1 MNPIRELTELNDPHH
16 WRGFLT
22 SPSDQD
28 RFTVMFL
35 KLHQISPTKC
45 IQKMTPE
52 ERARRNIDNMLEAA
66 GWCIQNHSEHN
77 TAAALGVAVREYPL
91 KADQRA
97 DYLLFIN
104 GAAVGVIEAKPE
116 GTTLS
121 GALQQAQR
129 YRASVPDN
137 LRSFAGFPFSYAS
150 TGIETYFRDIRD
162 SNSHS
167 RSIFTF
173 HTPET
178 LSYQATESRTL
189 RERVKDDLPLLE
201 KGRLRDCQ
209 FEAIINLETS
219 LKEAYPR
226 ALIQMAT
233 GSGKTYAAVNA
244 VYRLI
249 KFAKVKRVLFL
260 VDRRNLGRQALR
272 EFQAYTPPDDNSK
285 FTELYNVQHL
295 VINTIDPVS
304 QVCITTLQRLYSML
318 KGETDYETEV
328 EEASAFENEEEQT
341 PEVTYNPSIPIDT
354 FDVIIVDECHRSIY
368 GRWRQVLEYFD
379 AFIVGLTATPYRQTL
394 GFFDHNLVSE
404 YRHEQAV
411 EDNVN
416 VGYYVYRIQTEIT
429 QSGSTLEAGSY
440 VARRDRQSRRLNWD
454 ELDADVEYT
463 ETQLDRDVV
472 AVDQIRT
479 VIEIFKE
486 KLFTEIFPSRS
497 IVPKT
502 LIFAK
507 DDSHA
512 EDIVHVVRE
521 VFAKGD
527 EFCQKITYQSDKPE
541 ELIKRFRT
549 DSIFRIA
556 VSVDMI
562 STGTDIKPLECLIF
576 MRSVR
581 SSGYFE
587 QMKGRGV
594 RTINTD
600 DLLTVTGD
608 ATAKTHFVIVDAVGV
623 CDSVKTDSQPIPGD
637 LPSSEPSEPTG
648 TDRGQLIDGISE
660 DQVIDAG
667 FDNLN
672 STQSIMVI
680 HTFKEFID
688 QSVDE
693 LPALQILCNRPEAEG
708 SLDEDSLIVLEAS
721 LRQYSN
727 RLSCEALWFAY
738 QQRFPNRVQGNIE
751 RRTDLISLI
760 RFALGESN
768 FLEPFSVSVNRNF
781 GEWLEGRDF
790 TSEQLY
796 WLKLIR
802 EHITTS
808 LDIRMDDFEF
818 TPFAELGNG
827 AKVYQLFGDDLDNVL
842 KDLTEKLVS

>member
-1 MNPIRELTELNDPHH
+1 
-16 WRGFLT
+16 
-22 SPSDQD
+22 
-28 RFTVMFL
+28 
-35 KLHQISPTKC
+35 
-45 IQKMTPE
+45 MTPE
-52 ERARRNIDNMLEAA
+52 QQARRNIDSMLEAA
-66 GWCIQNHSEHN
+66 GWHIQNYAGHN
-77 TAAALGVAVREYPL
+77 TTAAFGVAVREYPL
-91 KADQRA
+91 RADQRA

-121 GALQQAQR
+121 GALQQAER
-129 YRASVPDN
+129 YRASLPDD
-137 LRSFAGFPFSYAS
+137 LRRLAEFPFSYAS
-150 TGIETYFRDIRD
+150 TGVETYFRDIRD
-162 SNSHS
+162 PNSHS
-167 RSIFTF
+167 RLIFTF
-173 HTPET
+173 HTPEN
-178 LSYQATESRTL
+178 LSHQATESRTL

-201 KGRLRDCQ
+201 KGSLRDCQ
-209 FEAIINLETS
+209 FEAIVNLEAS
-219 LKEAYPR
+219 LKEARPR

-233 GSGKTYAAVNA
+233 GSGKTYAAVSA

-249 KFAKVKRVLFL
+249 KFAKVKRILFL
-260 VDRRNLGRQALR
+260 VDRRNLGRQALQ
-272 EFQAYTPPDDNSK
+272 EFQAYTPPDDNSR

-295 VINTIDPVS
+295 ASNTIDPVS

-318 KGETDYETEV
+318 KGDPDYEAEKEEV
-328 EEASAFENEEEQT
+328 SDFENGDGQT
-341 PEVTYNPSIPIDT
+341 PEVTYNPLIPIDT

-379 AFIVGLTATPYRQTL
+379 AFIVGLTATPYSQTL

-411 EDNVN
+411 ADNVN

-429 QSGSTLEAGSY
+429 QSGSTLDAGSY

-454 ELDADVEYT
+454 ELDADVEYA

-472 AVDQIRT
+472 AIDQIRT
-479 VIEIFKE
+479 VIETFKE
-486 KLFTEIFPSRS
+486 KLFTELFPSRR

-507 DDSHA
+507 DDLHA
-512 EDIVHVVRE
+512 EDIVHIVRD

-541 ELIKRFRT
+541 ELIARFRN
-549 DSIFRIA
+549 DPIFRIA

-576 MRSVR
+576 MRTVR

-594 RTINTD
+594 RTINPN
-600 DLLTVTGD
+600 DLQSITGD

-623 CDSVKTDSQPIPGD
+623 CDAVKTDSQPLPGD
-637 LPSSEPSEPTG
+637 LPSGESPESTE
-648 TDRGQLIDGISE
+648 TDRGQLIDQISE
-660 DQVIDAG
+660 DQIIDAG

-672 STQSIMVI
+672 STQVTAVI
-680 HTFKEFID
+680 HTFKQFID
-688 QSVDE
+688 QNVDE
-693 LPALQILCNRPEAEG
+693 LLALQILCNRPEAEG
-708 SLDEDSLIVLEAS
+708 SLDEDGLIVLEAS
-721 LRQYSN
+721 LQQYSN
-727 RLSCEALWFAY
+727 GLSCEALWFAY
-738 QQRFPNRVQGNIE
+738 QQRFPNRVQGNFE

-760 RFALGESN
+760 RFAIGESI
-768 FLEPFSVSVNRNF
+768 FLEPFRVTVTRNF
-781 GEWLEGRDF
+781 EEWLEGKNF

-808 LDIRMDDFEF
+808 LDIRMDDFEY

-827 AKVYQLFGDDLDNVL
+827 AKVYQLFGDDLSDTL

>member
-1 MNPIRELTELNDPHH
+1 
-16 WRGFLT
+16 
-22 SPSDQD
+22 
-28 RFTVMFL
+28 
-35 KLHQISPTKC
+35 
-45 IQKMTPE
+45 MTPE
-52 ERARRNIDNMLEAA
+52 RRARQTIDSMLEAA
-66 GWCIQNHSEHN
+66 GWHVQNHAGHN

-121 GALQQAQR
+121 GALQQAER
-129 YRASVPDN
+129 YRASLPDN
-137 LRSFAGFPFSYAS
+137 LRRLPQFPFSYAS
-150 TGIETYFRDIRD
+150 TGVETCFRDIRD
-162 SNSHS
+162 PDS
-167 RSIFTF
+167 RSRKVFTF
-173 HTPET
+173 HTPDSLLEQGNELT
-178 LSYQATESRTL
+178 TL
-189 RERVKDDLPLLE
+189 RENLRNNLSTLE
-201 KGRLRDCQ
+201 KGNLWDCQ

-219 LKEAYPR
+219 LKEAHPR

-233 GSGKTYAAVNA
+233 GSGKTYAAVSA

-249 KFAKVKRVLFL
+249 RFAGIKRVLFL

-295 VINTIDPVS
+295 ASNTIDPVS
-304 QVCITTLQRLYSML
+304 QVCITTLQRFYSML
-318 KGETDYETEV
+318 KGETDYETEA
-328 EEASAFENEEEQT
+328 EEASAFENEAEQT

-379 AFIVGLTATPYRQTL
+379 AFIVGLTATPYSQTL
-394 GFFDHNLVSE
+394 GFFDRNLVSE

-411 EDNVN
+411 ADNVN

-429 QSGSTLEAGSY
+429 QSGSTLDAGSY

-472 AVDQIRT
+472 AEDQIRT
-479 VIEIFKE
+479 VIQTFKE
-486 KLFTEIFPSRS
+486 KLFTELFPSRR

-512 EDIVHVVRE
+512 EDIVHIVRE
-521 VFAKGD
+521 VFAKDD
-527 EFCQKITYQSDKPE
+527 EFCQKITYQSDKPD
-541 ELIKRFRT
+541 ELIKRFRRDT
-549 DSIFRIA
+549 DIRIA

-562 STGTDIKPLECLIF
+562 STGTDIKPLECLLF
-576 MRSVR
+576 MRTVR

-600 DLLTVTGD
+600 DLRDVTDD
-608 ATAKTHFVIVDAVGV
+608 ATAKTHFIIVDTVGV
-623 CDSVKTDSQPIPGD
+623 CDAVKTDSQPLPGD
-637 LPSSEPSEPTG
+637 LPSGEPPEPTE
-648 TDRGQLIDGISE
+648 TDSDQLIDEISE
-660 DQVIDAG
+660 DRVIDAG
-667 FDNLN
+667 YDNQN
-672 STQSIMVI
+672 STQSITVI
-680 HTFKEFID
+680 HTFKQFID
-688 QSVDE
+688 QNVDE
-693 LPALQILCNRPEAEG
+693 LSALQILYNRPEAEG
-708 SLDEDSLIVLEAS
+708 SLNEDGLIALEESLQ
-721 LRQYSN
+721 QYSN
-727 RLSCEALWFAY
+727 ELSCEALWFAY
-738 QQRFPNRVQGNIE
+738 QRRFPNRVQGNVE

-760 RFALGESN
+760 RFAIGEN
-768 FLEPFSVSVNRNF
+768 TFLEPFSATVKRNF
-781 GEWLEGRDF
+781 EEWVIGKNF
-790 TSEQLY
+790 TPEQHT
-796 WLKLIR
+796 WLKMIR
-802 EHITTS
+802 DHIATS
-808 LDIRMDDFEF
+808 LDIRIEDFGYA
-818 TPFAELGNG
+818 PFAEQGNG
-827 AKVYQLFGDDLDNVL
+827 AKVYQLFGDDLDNIL

>member
-1 MNPIRELTELNDPHH
+1 
-16 WRGFLT
+16 
-22 SPSDQD
+22 
-28 RFTVMFL
+28 
-35 KLHQISPTKC
+35 
-45 IQKMTPE
+45 MTPE
-52 ERARRNIDNMLEAA
+52 QRARRNIDSMLEAA
-66 GWCIQNHSEHN
+66 GWHVQNHAGHDPS
-77 TAAALGVAVREYPL
+77 AALGVAVREYPL
-91 KADQRA
+91 RADQRA

-104 GAAVGVIEAKPE
+104 GVAIGIIEAKPE

-121 GALQQAQR
+121 GALQQAER
-129 YRASVPDN
+129 YRASLPNN
-137 LRSFAGFPFSYAS
+137 LRTLAGLPFSYAS
-150 TGIETYFRDIRD
+150 TGVETYFRDIRD
-162 SNSHS
+162 SNSRS
-167 RSIFTF
+167 RPIFTF

-178 LSYQATESRTL
+178 LSHQAIELRTL
-189 RERVKDDLPLLE
+189 RERLTDDLPSLE
-201 KGRLRDCQ
+201 RGSLRDCQ
-209 FEAIINLETS
+209 FEAITNLEES
-219 LKEAYPR
+219 LKEARPR

-233 GSGKTYAAVNA
+233 GSGKTYAAVSA

-249 KFAKVKRVLFL
+249 RFAGIKRVLFL

-295 VINTIDPVS
+295 ASNTIDSVS

-318 KGETDYETEV
+318 KGDPDYETEK
-328 EEASAFENEEEQT
+328 EEVSDFENGEGRT
-341 PEVTYNPSIPIDT
+341 AEVIYNPSIPIDT
-354 FDVIIVDECHRSIY
+354 FDIIIVDECHRSIY

-440 VARRDRQSRRLNWD
+440 VARRNKQSRRLNWD

-463 ETQLDRDVV
+463 ETQLDREVV
-472 AVDQIRT
+472 ATDQIRT
-479 VIEIFKE
+479 VIQIFKE
-486 KLFTEIFPSRS
+486 KFSTELFPSRQ

-512 EDIVHVVRE
+512 EDIVHIVRE
-521 VFAKGD
+521 VFARDD

-541 ELIKRFRT
+541 ELIAQFRN
-549 DSIFRIA
+549 DSTFRIA

-576 MRSVR
+576 MRAVR

-600 DLLTVTGD
+600 DLLAVTGD
-608 ATAKTHFVIVDAVGV
+608 ATAKTHFIIVDAVGV
-623 CDSVKTDSQPIPGD
+623 CDSVKTDSQPLPGD
-637 LPSSEPSEPTG
+637 PPSGEFPEPTR
-648 TDRGQLIDGISE
+648 TDRDQLIDQIS
-660 DQVIDAG
+660 DDRVIDAG

-672 STQSIMVI
+672 SAQSITVI
-680 HTFKEFID
+680 HTFKQFID
-688 QSVDE
+688 QNVDE

-708 SLDEDSLIVLEAS
+708 SLNEDGLIELEE
-721 LRQYSN
+721 LLQQYSN
-727 RLSCEALWFAY
+727 GLSCEALWFEA
-738 QQRFPNRVQGNIE
+738 
-751 RRTDLISLI
+751 TL
-760 RFALGESN
+760 
-768 FLEPFSVSVNRNF
+768 
-781 GEWLEGRDF
+781 
-790 TSEQLY
+790 
-796 WLKLIR
+796 
-802 EHITTS
+802 
-808 LDIRMDDFEF
+808 
-818 TPFAELGNG
+818 NG
-827 AKVYQLFGDDLDNVL
+827 ARILYPLSDLLSVIIPFL
-842 KDLTEKLVS
+842 SLSV

>member
-1 MNPIRELTELNDPHH
+1 MI
-16 WRGFLT
+16 
-22 SPSDQD
+22 
-28 RFTVMFL
+28 
-35 KLHQISPTKC
+35 
-45 IQKMTPE
+45 
-52 ERARRNIDNMLEAA
+52 
-66 GWCIQNHSEHN
+66 
-77 TAAALGVAVREYPL
+77 
-91 KADQRA
+91 
-97 DYLLFIN
+97 
-104 GAAVGVIEAKPE
+104 
-116 GTTLS
+116 
-121 GALQQAQR
+121 
-129 YRASVPDN
+129 
-137 LRSFAGFPFSYAS
+137 
-150 TGIETYFRDIRD
+150 
-162 SNSHS
+162 
-167 RSIFTF
+167 
-173 HTPET
+173 
-178 LSYQATESRTL
+178 
-189 RERVKDDLPLLE
+189 
-201 KGRLRDCQ
+201 
-209 FEAIINLETS
+209 
-219 LKEAYPR
+219 
-226 ALIQMAT
+226 
-233 GSGKTYAAVNA
+233 
-244 VYRLI
+244 
-249 KFAKVKRVLFL
+249 LFL

-272 EFQAYTPPDDNSK
+272 EFQSYIPPDDNSK

-295 VINTIDPVS
+295 TSNTIDPVS
-304 QVCITTLQRLYSML
+304 QVCITTLQRFYSML
-318 KGETDYETEV
+318 KGETDYETEA

-341 PEVTYNPSIPIDT
+341 PEVIYNPSIPIDT

-379 AFIVGLTATPYRQTL
+379 AFIIGLTATPYRQTL

-411 EDNVN
+411 DDNVN

-440 VARRDRQSRRLNWD
+440 VARRDRQNRRLNWD

-472 AVDQIRT
+472 AEDQIRT
-479 VIEIFKE
+479 VIETFKE
-486 KLFTEIFPSRS
+486 KLFTELFPSRR

-512 EDIVHVVRE
+512 EDIVHIVRE

-541 ELIKRFRT
+541 ELIAQFRN
-549 DSIFRIA
+549 DPIFRIA

-562 STGTDIKPLECLIF
+562 STGTDIKPLECLLF
-576 MRSVR
+576 MRAVR

-600 DLLTVTGD
+600 DLSAVTGD
-608 ATAKTHFVIVDAVGV
+608 ATAKTHFIIVDAVGV
-623 CDSVKTDSQPIPGD
+623 CDAVKTDSQPIPGD
-637 LPSSEPSEPTG
+637 LPPGEIPEPTG

-660 DQVIDAG
+660 DQVIDAE

-693 LPALQILCNRPEAEG
+693 LSALQILYNRPEAEG
-708 SLDEDSLIVLEAS
+708 SLNEDGLIALEESLQ
-721 LRQYSN
+721 QYSN
-727 RLSCEALWFAY
+727 ELSCEALWFAY
-738 QQRFPNRVQGNIE
+738 QRRFPNSVQGNVE

-760 RFALGESN
+760 RFAIGESN
-768 FLEPFSVSVNRNF
+768 FLEPFRVTVNRNF
-781 GEWLEGRDF
+781 EEWLEGRAF

-808 LDIRMDDFEF
+808 LDIRMDDFEY

-827 AKVYQLFGDDLDNVL
+827 AKVYQLFGDDLDNIL

>member
-1 MNPIRELTELNDPHH
+1 
-16 WRGFLT
+16 
-22 SPSDQD
+22 
-28 RFTVMFL
+28 
-35 KLHQISPTKC
+35 
-45 IQKMTPE
+45 MTPE
-52 ERARRNIDNMLEAA
+52 RRARQTIDSMLEAA
-66 GWCIQNHSEHN
+66 GWHVQSHAGHN
-77 TAAALGVAVREYPL
+77 TTASLGVAVREYPL

-97 DYLLFIN
+97 DYLLFVSDV
-104 GAAVGVIEAKPE
+104 AVGVIEAKPE

-121 GALQQAQR
+121 GALEQAQR
-129 YRASVPDN
+129 YRASLPND
-137 LRSFAGFPFSYAS
+137 LPHFPRFPFAYAS

-162 SNSHS
+162 PNS
-167 RSIFTF
+167 RSRPVFTF
-173 HTPET
+173 HTPDT
-178 LSYQATESRTL
+178 LSHQATEPRTL
-189 RERVKDDLPLLE
+189 RERLKDDLPLLE

-209 FEAIINLETS
+209 FEAIINLEAS
-219 LKEAYPR
+219 LKEAHPR

-233 GSGKTYAAVNA
+233 GSGKTYAAVSA

-249 KFAKVKRVLFL
+249 RFAGAKRVLFL

-272 EFQAYTPPDDNSK
+272 EFQSYTPPDDNSK

-295 VINTIDPVS
+295 ASNTIDPVS

-318 KGETDYETEV
+318 KGDPDYEAEKEDV
-328 EEASAFENEEEQT
+328 SDFENGDVQT

-368 GRWRQVLEYFD
+368 GRWRQVLEYLD
-379 AFIVGLTATPYRQTL
+379 AFIIGLTATPYSQTL
-394 GFFDHNLVSE
+394 GFFDHNLVFE

-472 AVDQIRT
+472 AEDQIRT

-486 KLFTEIFPSRS
+486 KLFTQLFPSRR

-512 EDIVHVVRE
+512 EDIVHIVRE

-527 EFCQKITYQSDKPE
+527 EFCQKITYQSDKPD

-549 DSIFRIA
+549 DTDIRIA

-562 STGTDIKPLECLIF
+562 STGTDIKPLECLLF
-576 MRSVR
+576 MRTVR

-600 DLLTVTGD
+600 DLCDVTDD
-608 ATAKTHFVIVDAVGV
+608 ATAKTHFIIVDAVGV
-623 CDSVKTDSQPIPGD
+623 CDAVKTDSQPLAGD
-637 LPSSEPSEPTG
+637 LPSGETPEPTG
-648 TDRGQLIDGISE
+648 TDRDQLIDEISE
-660 DQVIDAG
+660 DRVIDAR
-667 FDNLN
+667 FDDLN
-672 STQSIMVI
+672 STQATTVI
-680 HTFKEFID
+680 HNFKRFINEHI
-688 QSVDE
+688 DE
-693 LPALQILCNRPEAEG
+693 LSALQILCNFSGAHG
-708 SLDEDSLIVLEAS
+708 TLTEDSLVELEESLINRPDVLTYES
-721 LRQYSN
+721 
-727 RLSCEALWFAY
+727 LWFAY
-738 QQRFPNRVQGNIE
+738 QRRLPNSVRGNAE

-760 RFALGESN
+760 RFAIGESN
-768 FLEPFSVSVNRNF
+768 FLEPFSVTVNRNF
-781 GEWLEGRDF
+781 EEWLEGREF
-790 TSEQLY
+790 TSEQLE

-808 LDIRMDDFEF
+808 LDIRIDDFEY

-827 AKVYQLFGDDLDNVL
+827 AKVYQLFGDELDDIL
-842 KDLTEKLVS
+842 KNLTEKLVS

>member
-1 MNPIRELTELNDPHH
+1 
-16 WRGFLT
+16 
-22 SPSDQD
+22 
-28 RFTVMFL
+28 
-35 KLHQISPTKC
+35 
-45 IQKMTPE
+45 MTPE
-52 ERARRNIDNMLEAA
+52 RRARQTIDSMLEAA
-66 GWCIQNHSEHN
+66 GWHVQNHAGHN

-97 DYLLFIN
+97 DYLLFVSDV
-104 GAAVGVIEAKPE
+104 AVGVIEAKPE

-121 GALQQAQR
+121 GALEQAQR
-129 YRASVPDN
+129 YRASLPND
-137 LRSFAGFPFSYAS
+137 LPHFPRFPFAYAS

-162 SNSHS
+162 PNS
-167 RSIFTF
+167 RSRPVFTF
-173 HTPET
+173 HTPDT
-178 LSYQATESRTL
+178 LSHQATEPRTL
-189 RERVKDDLPLLE
+189 RERLKDDLPLLE

-209 FEAIINLETS
+209 FEAIINLEAS
-219 LKEAYPR
+219 LKEAHPR

-233 GSGKTYAAVNA
+233 GSGKTYAAVSA
-244 VYRLI
+244 AYRLI
-249 KFAKVKRVLFL
+249 RFSGIKRVLFL

-272 EFQAYTPPDDNSK
+272 EFQSYTPPDDNSK

-295 VINTIDPVS
+295 ASNTIDPVS

-368 GRWRQVLEYFD
+368 GRWRQVLEYLD
-379 AFIVGLTATPYRQTL
+379 AFIIGLTATPYSQTL
-394 GFFDHNLVSE
+394 GFFDHNLVFE

-454 ELDADVEYT
+454 ELDEDIEYT
-463 ETQLDRDVV
+463 GSQLDRDVV
-472 AVDQIRT
+472 AEDQIRT

-486 KLFTEIFPSRS
+486 KLFTELFPSRR

-512 EDIVHVVRE
+512 EDIVHIVRE

-541 ELIKRFRT
+541 ELIAQFRN
-549 DSIFRIA
+549 DPIFRIA

-576 MRSVR
+576 MRAVR

-600 DLLTVTGD
+600 DLRAVTGD
-608 ATAKTHFVIVDAVGV
+608 ATAKTHFIIVDAVGV
-623 CDSVKTDSQPIPGD
+623 CDAVKTDSQPLPGD
-637 LPSSEPSEPTG
+637 LPSGEPSEPTG
-648 TDRGQLIDGISE
+648 TDRDQLIDEISE
-660 DQVIDAG
+660 DQVIDAR
-667 FDNLN
+667 FDDLN
-672 STQSIMVI
+672 STQATTVI
-680 HTFKEFID
+680 HNFKRFINEHI
-688 QSVDE
+688 DE
-693 LPALQILCNRPEAEG
+693 LSALQILCNFSGAHG
-708 SLDEDSLIVLEAS
+708 TLTEDSLVELEESLINRPDVLTYES
-721 LRQYSN
+721 
-727 RLSCEALWFAY
+727 LWFAY
-738 QQRFPNRVQGNIE
+738 QRRLPNSVRGNAE
-751 RRTDLISLI
+751 RRTDIIPLI
-760 RFALGESN
+760 RFAIGESN
-768 FLEPFSVSVNRNF
+768 FLEPFSVTVNRNF
-781 GEWLEGRDF
+781 EEWLDGREF
-790 TSEQLY
+790 TSEQLD

-808 LDIRMDDFEF
+808 LDIRISDFEF
-818 TPFAELGNG
+818 TPFTERGNG
-827 AKVYQLFGDDLDNVL
+827 AKVYQLFGDELDDIL
-842 KDLTEKLVS
+842 KNLTEKLVS